1 MFELYLNS
9 KPPNS
14 RTRRVRQWTLHV
26 FQASKAQLMGS
37 CQLLQL
43 PPEQQLQPLI
53 MEPEALPVFSLD
65 AVSYRVTRSV
75 GTTDAGDTIY
85 VSGAAAATATPAVGL
100 LSLDHDSSQFQVKG
114 FCFIVGFC
122 RSQSFASEL
131 GVRIR
136 IRSLDPEP
144 GGPKLLP

>member
-1 MFELYLNS
+1 
-9 KPPNS
+9 
-14 RTRRVRQWTLHV
+14 
-26 FQASKAQLMGS
+26 MGS

-53 MEPEALPVFSLD
+53 IEPEALPVFSLD

-85 VSGAAAATATPAVGL
+85 VSEAAAATAAPAVGL
-100 LSLDHDSSQFQVKG
+100 LSLDHESSQFQVKG
-114 FCFIVGFC
+114 FCFDSDPDPSWIRVNSNPWI
-122 RSQSFASEL
+122 RISLL

-136 IRSLDPEP
+136 NQEGRN
-144 GGPKLLP
+144 GG